1 MAVVE
6 IMTGDHLSV
15 NLRCHSIILAAES
28 WKIAGKKSPSS
39 DENFFFKPQKTNV
52 RAKVE
57 AVTSLPE
64 HEVSRYSNLCFKQWT
79 LITNVTETF
88 QE

>member
-28 WKIAGKKSPSS
+28 WKIAEKKSYFRR
-39 DENFFFKPQKTNV
+39 EIIFFKPQKTNV
-52 RAKVE
+52 RAKVQ

-64 HEVSRYSNLCFKQWT
+64 VSQYSNLYFEKWT
-79 LITNVTETF
+79 F
-88 QE
+88 